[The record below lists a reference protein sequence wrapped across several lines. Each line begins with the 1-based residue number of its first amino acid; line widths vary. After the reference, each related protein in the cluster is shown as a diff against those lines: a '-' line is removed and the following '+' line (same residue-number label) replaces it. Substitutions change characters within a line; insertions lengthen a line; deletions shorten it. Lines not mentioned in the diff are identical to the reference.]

1 MTLNDVLVVV
11 LADLVLLLLADLAMY
26 NEEVIVVV
34 DDSPSPSVPPS
45 TTVSTIILM
54 DEEDASLVAVNSLPV
69 NHTIRYS
76 IYGMASGEIDDEG
89 SVKKR
94 MSDRDDERDQSY
106 DMIRNPSNRSHEQ
119 QTNDTYHV

>member
-1 MTLNDVLVVV
+1 VLSMTMDLPLLSPPMIVLTTYSVGQIGLLNDLHLMTLNDVLVLV

-76 IYGMASGEIDDEG
+76 IYTAWRVES
-89 SVKKR
+89 R
-94 MSDRDDERDQSY
+94 
-106 DMIRNPSNRSHEQ
+106 
-119 QTNDTYHV
+119 

>member
-1 MTLNDVLVVV
+1 MTLNDVLVV

-26 NEEVIVVV
+26 DEEVIVVVV

-76 IYGMASGEIDDEG
+76 IYGMASREIDDEG

-94 MSDRDDERDQSY
+94 MRDE
-106 DMIRNPSNRSHEQ
+106 
-119 QTNDTYHV
+119 